1 MIERSTLSKVSN
13 ETGLP
18 VVALP
23 KEWDAALVG
32 YTLTGL
38 SVVAAYDYDLG
49 RVHFGDSPED
59 YDDRLLDAVRLARI
73 GTAEPL
79 IIHTR
84 NN

>member
-1 MIERSTLSKVSN
+1 MIERSILLKVSKK
-13 ETGLP
+13 TGRK

-32 YTLTGL
+32 YTIND
-38 SVVAAYDYDLG
+38 SNVVAVYDYDLG

-73 GTAEPL
+73 ETAEPL

>member
-1 MIERSTLSKVSN
+1 MIERRILSKVSK
-13 ETGLP
+13 ETGLQ

-32 YTLTGL
+32 YTFNG
-38 SVVAAYDYDLG
+38 SNVVAAYDYDLG
-49 RVHFGDSPED
+49 RIHFGDASED
-59 YDDRLLDAVRLARI
+59 YDNRLLDAMRLARI

>member
-1 MIERSTLSKVSN
+1 MIERSILSKVSK
-13 ETGLP
+13 ETGLQ

-23 KEWDAALVG
+23 KEWDAVLVG
-32 YTLTGL
+32 YTFNGST
-38 SVVAAYDYDLG
+38 VVAVYDYDLG
-49 RVHFGDSPED
+49 RVHFGDAPED